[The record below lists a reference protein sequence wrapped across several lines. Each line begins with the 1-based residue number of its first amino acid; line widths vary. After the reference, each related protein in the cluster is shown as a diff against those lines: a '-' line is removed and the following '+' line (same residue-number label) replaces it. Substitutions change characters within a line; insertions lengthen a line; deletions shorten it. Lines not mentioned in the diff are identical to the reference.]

1 MNQQYPVYTE
11 AYNCQDCY
19 KCIRRCPV
27 KAIRIEDNMA
37 SVIPELCTMC
47 GICVEVC
54 PANAKQIRNDL
65 VIARSLVKHNSNVV
79 ASIAPA
85 YIAEFPQLSES
96 VLIKAL
102 KMLGF
107 SNVSETALGAQMVSN
122 EVKKYT
128 EKEGVHISSACPSVV
143 ELVKKYYPQHKSK
156 IVPVMSPLMAHA
168 KLLKKHYGN
177 TCKVV
182 FIGPCV
188 AKKSEADQMSNLI
201 DVAIT
206 FKDLKQWWD
215 DEGIDLE
222 LIPENED
229 RFVPYKS
236 VEGALYP
243 IDGGM
248 IEGIRQNAAVTD
260 ASFMTF
266 SGQENVK
273 DVMEELSSW
282 PQNEPLFLELLACRG
297 GCINGPGMANKGEIG
312 FKRHRVIRECS
323 FPKRTDKALT
333 QADLSI
339 DLSLSFLR
347 NSKTDCKK
355 TIDESAIAD
364 VLESIGKL
372 TEKDHL
378 NCSGCGY
385 DTCRNFA
392 EAMLEGKAER
402 SMCVSFMRQVAH
414 DKASVL
420 LQKIPAAVVVV
431 DDQLKV
437 IESNRRFAT
446 LLGEDIEMI
455 FDVQPRLEG
464 SDFKKLLPDYKI
476 FETLL
481 RTGEE
486 SMERKV
492 RMNEKLYNISVFS
505 IQKYKIVC
513 GIIQNLHDPEV
524 RRDFVRQ
531 QTEDVIKQNMETVQ
545 KIAFLLGE
553 NASYTN
559 SILNSITES
568 FDTEGVKHE
577 G

>member
-1 MNQQYPVYTE
+1 
-11 AYNCQDCY
+11 
-19 KCIRRCPV
+19 
-27 KAIRIEDNMA
+27 
-37 SVIPELCTMC
+37 MC

-54 PANAKQIRNDL
+54 PAGAKQVRNDL
-65 VIARSLVKHNSNVV
+65 TIARSLVKHNSKVI
-79 ASIAPA
+79 ASVAPA
-85 YIAEFPQLSES
+85 FVAEFPGLTES
-96 VLIKAL
+96 RLVKAL
-102 KMLGF
+102 RVLGF
-107 SNVSETALGAQMVSN
+107 DQVSETALGAQMVSHQTAKYI
-122 EVKKYT
+122 KKN
-128 EKEGVHISSACPSVV
+128 GIHISSACPSVV
-143 ELVKKYYPQHKSK
+143 ELVKKYYPEHEDK
-156 IVPVMSPLMAHA
+156 IAPIMSPLMAHS
-168 KLLKKHYGN
+168 KLLKQHFGDD
-177 TCKVV
+177 CKVV
-182 FIGPCV
+182 FIGPCI
-188 AKKSEADQMSNLI
+188 AKKHEADEMSDLI
-201 DVAIT
+201 DVSIT
-206 FKDLKQWWD
+206 FKDLKKWWEE
-215 DEGIDLE
+215 EGVELD
-222 LIPENED
+222 LIPEND
-229 RFVPYKS
+229 DYFVPYRS
-236 VEGALYP
+236 HEGALYP

-248 IEGIRQNAAVTD
+248 IEGIRKDAGVTD

-282 PQNEPLFLELLACRG
+282 PKDEPLFLELLACRG
-297 GCINGPGMANKGEIG
+297 GCVNGPGMENKGAIG

-323 FPKRTDKALT
+323 FPKRTDKA
-333 QADLSI
+333 QIQGDLSI

-347 NSKTDCKK
+347 NSKADSKI
-355 TIDESAIAD
+355 TIEESAISDA
-364 VLESIGKL
+364 LESIGKL

-385 DTCRNFA
+385 DTCRSFA
-392 EAMLEGKAER
+392 KAMLEGKAER
-402 SMCVSFMRQVAH
+402 SMCVSFMRKVAH

-431 DDQLKV
+431 DDQMKV
-437 IESNRRFAT
+437 IESNRRFAS

-464 SDFKKLLPDYKI
+464 SDFRKLLPDYKI

-553 NASYTN
+553 NASHTN

-568 FDTEGVKHE
+568 FDAEGVKDE